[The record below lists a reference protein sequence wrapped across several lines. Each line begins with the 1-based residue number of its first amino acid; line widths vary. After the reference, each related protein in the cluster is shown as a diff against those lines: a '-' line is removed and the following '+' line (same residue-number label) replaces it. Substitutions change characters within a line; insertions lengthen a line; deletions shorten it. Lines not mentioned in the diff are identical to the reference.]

1 MRTLLAK
8 FLTDRSGAA
17 ILEYSLIIGAVAV
30 MLISTV
36 SSLGQGLGEIYQSVI
51 LALRSLN

>member
-30 MLISTV
+30 MLVSAV
-36 SSLGQGLGEIYQSVI
+36 SSLGQGLGEIYQRVI